1 MKIGADEFMKRIQK
15 IRDSEL
21 KGRLSVMLKIE
32 IKTGGAAYRD
42 ENDELDRSAYELRRN
57 LKEIMEKLEYGYQ
70 SGYIMDVNGN
80 KVGNW
85 TLED

>member
-1 MKIGADEFMKRIQK
+1 M
-15 IRDSEL
+15 EL
-21 KGRLSVMLKIE
+21 KGRSSVMLKIE

-42 ENDELDRSAYELRRN
+42 EDGELDRSAYELRRN
-57 LKEIMEKLEYGYQ
+57 LKEIEEKLEYGCQ
-70 SGYIMDVNGN
+70 AGYIMDINGN